1 MEAKRKRKPLSDC
14 TNTTTP
20 PSIKKPFLA
29 SALKNSLND
38 TNGKSVINSD
48 SQPGSTANAAGENT
62 GEVAS
67 ANGSSVSVASRPA
80 KSSRVSGTGDKH
92 EVMEPSSV
100 YSRRSTAAKRKSK
113 GKEVSMPVAGSLAA
127 TIKTAGARD
136 KNKEDGDTLQN
147 KSCKTHHEK
156 KKKYDEHAIHALPKE
171 FIEEQNAYYAAVDEF
186 KLEEEVVESVD
197 QLE

>member
-38 TNGKSVINSD
+38 TNVKSVINSD
-48 SQPGSTANAAGENT
+48 SKPGSTANAAGENT

-67 ANGSSVSVASRPA
+67 ENASSVSVASTPA
-80 KSSRVSGTGDKH
+80 KSSRVSGPGDKH

-100 YSRRSTAAKRKSK
+100 YGRRSTAAKRKSK
-113 GKEVSMPVAGSLAA
+113 GKEVAEPVAGSLAA

-147 KSCKTHHEK
+147 KSRKTHHEK
-156 KKKYDEHAIHALPKE
+156 KKKYDEHAMHALPKE

-186 KLEEEVVESVD
+186 KLEEEEVESVD

>member
-1 MEAKRKRKPLSDC
+1 MCCVR
-14 TNTTTP
+14 
-20 PSIKKPFLA
+20 
-29 SALKNSLND
+29 SL
-38 TNGKSVINSD
+38 
-48 SQPGSTANAAGENT
+48 
-62 GEVAS
+62 
-67 ANGSSVSVASRPA
+67 
-80 KSSRVSGTGDKH
+80 GTGDKH

>member
-14 TNTTTP
+14 TNTASL

-38 TNGKSVINSD
+38 TNGKSVINSN
-48 SQPGSTANAAGENT
+48 SKAGSAATAVSENS

-67 ANGSSVSVASRPA
+67 ENASSVSVASTPA
-80 KSSRVSGTGDKH
+80 KSSRVSGTSDKH

-100 YSRRSTAAKRKSK
+100 YGRRSTAAKWKSK
-113 GKEVSMPVAGSLAA
+113 DKEVAVPVAGSLAT
-127 TIKTAGARD
+127 TIKIAGARD
-136 KNKEDGDTLQN
+136 KNKEDGDTLQY
-147 KSCKTHHEK
+147 KSCKTRHEK
-156 KKKYDEHAIHALPKE
+156 KRKYDEHAMHALPKK

-186 KLEEEVVESVD
+186 KLEEEEVESVD